1 MKTRLSHDER
11 RQKEYY
17 NQIASVYDSYFAN
30 TYALQ
35 YQHRIYD
42 SILDTVDLEGK
53 HVLDAMCGGG
63 EASTYLANRSCSV
76 SALDISDEQCRIYSE
91 RFPRNAVVCESILN
105 TNFPDDTFDLVVI
118 GSLHHTQPKVAQ
130 AISEI
135 VRILKPNG
143 YLLAWEPSTKSII
156 DKFRMLWYK
165 LDQSYFQSNEK
176 SIDINQLL
184 IDANGKLKAIK
195 VIFGGG
201 LAYLLVHQ
209 AMAFRIPHWALSIYA
224 PWLIKI
230 EFGLD
235 FLKIRKSLH
244 MWVLALLQNSTSVE
258 H

>member
-1 MKTRLSHDER
+1 MKTKLSHDEHE
-11 RQKEYY
+11 QKKYY
-17 NQIASVYDSYFAN
+17 NQVASVYDSYHSN
-30 TYALQ
+30 KYALQ
-35 YQHRIYD
+35 YRYRIYD

-63 EASTYLANRSCSV
+63 EASTYFANHNCSI
-76 SALDISDEQCRIYSE
+76 SALDISVEQCEIYSK
-91 RFPRNAVVCESILN
+91 RFPRNAVVCASIIS
-105 TNFPDDTFDLVVI
+105 TNFPDNTFDLIVTD
-118 GSLHHTQPKVAQ
+118 SLHHTQPKVDQ

-143 YLLAWEPSTKSII
+143 YLLSWEPSAKSVIN
-156 DKFRMLWYK
+156 KFRKLWYK

-176 SIDINQLL
+176 SIDIDQLL
-184 IDANGKLKAIK
+184 VDANGKLKARK

-201 LAYLLVHQ
+201 FAYLLVCQ

-230 EFGLD
+230 EFGLSL
-235 FLKIRKSLH
+235 LKIRKSLH
-244 MWVLALLQNSTSVE
+244 MWVLALLQNDASAE